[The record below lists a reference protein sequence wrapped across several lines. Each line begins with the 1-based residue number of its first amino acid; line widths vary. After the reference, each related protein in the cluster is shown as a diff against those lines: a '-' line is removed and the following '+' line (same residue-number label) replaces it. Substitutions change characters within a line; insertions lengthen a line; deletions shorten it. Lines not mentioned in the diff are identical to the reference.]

1 MREIRERE
9 YNEKQMLRFGN
20 LVDLDNL
27 EISGPSPA
35 VLELQMK
42 FAKTEKNCIKAIQES
57 EDSLALT

>member
-1 MREIRERE
+1 
-9 YNEKQMLRFGN
+9 MLRFGN